1 MGEVGLLMRK
11 CGAPGR
17 RARFEGISGLAA
29 LALEMPQDSIN
40 HASISNN
47 GDNLHLRA
55 TGTQHRVYFKNLG
68 KQARPCA
75 ASIFG
80 ELRVL
85 VGPGGLCCGTGEILR
100 HSGGYS
106 RPVAVGSIR
115 KNLLRPGVIASR
127 SRPAAATFG
136 GVPLLSSQ
144 PLQQIRVLQG
154 AVGPPAPTC
163 VLFAFRSERGR
174 VLSQSYRS
182 TRAVP
187 PFITFS
193 TSFWFTVVV
202 SPGVVMARAPC
213 AAP

>member
-1 MGEVGLLMRK
+1 MGK

-40 HASISNN
+40 HACISNN
-47 GDNLHLRA
+47 GDNLHLSA
-55 TGTQHRVYFKNLG
+55 TGTQHGIYFKNLG

-106 RPVAVGSIR
+106 RAVAIGSIR
-115 KNLLRPGVIASR
+115 ASGMLAGIGNMRADAVNPLQRIQNDRRFARTRVGRCLQQEGAIASVHNC
-127 SRPAAATFG
+127 PILAADRKNESHLPKWVF
-136 GVPLLSSQ
+136 PSQLL
-144 PLQQIRVLQG
+144 IRVI
-154 AVGPPAPTC
+154 C
-163 VLFAFRSERGR
+163 
-174 VLSQSYRS
+174 
-182 TRAVP
+182 
-187 PFITFS
+187 
-193 TSFWFTVVV
+193 
-202 SPGVVMARAPC
+202 
-213 AAP
+213 